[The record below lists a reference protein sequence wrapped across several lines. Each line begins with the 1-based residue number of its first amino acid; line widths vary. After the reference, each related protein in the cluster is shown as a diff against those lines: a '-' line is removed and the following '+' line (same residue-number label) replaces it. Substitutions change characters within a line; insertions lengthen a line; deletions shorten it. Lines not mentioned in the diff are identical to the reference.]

1 MNRFMLL
8 CVSSALAV
16 MLAQCNPAGNP
27 VLTYIKNA
35 EVQYETDLQK
45 ENLAAALNDIL
56 TLPAGD
62 LKKRKYRDYEGNE
75 NRWDLATLIQRHFVP
90 DGAGRTLGDNF
101 YRDVKAKEVQE
112 EVSSILR
119 AMK

>member
-1 MNRFMLL
+1 
-8 CVSSALAV
+8 
-16 MLAQCNPAGNP
+16 MLAQCTPAGNP
-27 VLTYIKNA
+27 VRTYIKTA
-35 EVQYETDLQK
+35 EGPYETDLQK

-56 TLPAGD
+56 TLPAGA